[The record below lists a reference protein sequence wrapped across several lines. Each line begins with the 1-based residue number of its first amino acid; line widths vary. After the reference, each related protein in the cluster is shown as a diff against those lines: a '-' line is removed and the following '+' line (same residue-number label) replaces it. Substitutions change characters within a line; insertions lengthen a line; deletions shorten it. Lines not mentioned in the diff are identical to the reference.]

1 MSLDFGTHA
10 SAAGGVDKAL
20 QRAVDVGATSAQ
32 IFSKNERQ
40 WRAKPLDPAVVER
53 FHEERERTG
62 IRQMVV
68 HDSYL
73 INLASPKDDLLE
85 KSMAA
90 FQDELER
97 CDELAI
103 QYLVTHPGAHTGSG
117 VEEGIRR
124 FAESLNRVHDTLP
137 DIKAITCLE
146 TTAGQGTT
154 LGRTF
159 EELAAIIDQIEAKE
173 RVGVCFDT
181 CHAFAAGYDIR
192 TVDDVNAVM
201 EEFDRIVGLDR
212 LLVLHLNDSKNPLGS
227 FKDRHDHIGDGNIGV
242 EGFRGIV
249 NHPRLAGLPAILET
263 EKDPEGEH
271 DRRNLELLRSLVGTP
286 VEAV

>member
-20 QRAVDVGATSAQ
+20 QRAADVGATSAQ
-32 IFSKNERQ
+32 IFAKNERQ

-62 IRQMVV
+62 MRQMVV

-73 INLASPKDDLLE
+73 INLASPKDELLE

-103 QYLVTHPGAHTGSG
+103 RYLVTHPGAHTGSG

-146 TTAGQGTT
+146 TTAGAGAT
-154 LGRTF
+154 LGGGL
-159 EELAAIIDQIEAKE
+159 EELGGI
-173 RVGVCFDT
+173 
-181 CHAFAAGYDIR
+181 
-192 TVDDVNAVM
+192 
-201 EEFDRIVGLDR
+201 
-212 LLVLHLNDSKNPLGS
+212 NDK
-227 FKDRHDHIGDGNIGV
+227 I
-242 EGFRGIV
+242 
-249 NHPRLAGLPAILET
+249 
-263 EKDPEGEH
+263 
-271 DRRNLELLRSLVGTP
+271 
-286 VEAV
+286 

>member
-124 FAESLNRVHDTLP
+124 FAESLNRVLVTLP
-137 DIKAITCLE
+137 VI
-146 TTAGQGTT
+146 
-154 LGRTF
+154 
-159 EELAAIIDQIEAKE
+159 
-173 RVGVCFDT
+173 
-181 CHAFAAGYDIR
+181 
-192 TVDDVNAVM
+192 
-201 EEFDRIVGLDR
+201 
-212 LLVLHLNDSKNPLGS
+212 
-227 FKDRHDHIGDGNIGV
+227 
-242 EGFRGIV
+242 
-249 NHPRLAGLPAILET
+249 
-263 EKDPEGEH
+263 
-271 DRRNLELLRSLVGTP
+271 
-286 VEAV
+286 